1 MSNRIPSRS
10 PWRGKYTRLIF
21 IAMKCYANVYL
32 NRFFFFTLRVMATW
46 CFVSEEADHC
56 CSPAVSGSLVRSLTY
71 SFGSIC
77 LGSLLQAIV
86 SVLRYIVETARNR
99 RDTADQQDACGNLCF
114 CILDC
119 LARWLE
125 DLVEYFNQW
134 AYCFVGIYGLS
145 YVESGKKVMELFRAR
160 GWTSIVTDNLV
171 GYTMAYA
178 AFAVGIGTGF
188 VGLIVERAVSS
199 RYHGTDPDYKSYIFG
214 PIPGAK
220 WWAFG

>member
-1 MSNRIPSRS
+1 
-10 PWRGKYTRLIF
+10 
-21 IAMKCYANVYL
+21 
-32 NRFFFFTLRVMATW
+32 MATW
-46 CFVSEEADHC
+46 CFVSDEAENC
-56 CSPAVSGSLVRSLTY
+56 CSPAVFSSLFRSLTY

-86 SVLRYIVETARNR
+86 SVLRYIIENARNR
-99 RDTADQQDACGNLCF
+99 RESADQDDACRGFCF

-145 YVESGKKVMELFRAR
+145 YLESGRKVIELFRAR

-171 GYTMAYA
+171 GYTMGYA
-178 AFAVGIGTGF
+178 AFAVAIGTGF
-188 VGLIVERAVSS
+188 VGVMVERLIASK
-199 RYHGTDPDYKSYIFG
+199 HQATDPDNKSYIFG
-214 PIPGAK
+214 PLPGAPY
-220 WWAFG
+220 WAFG